1 MCQRLCKEVLF
12 PGFSLLGGVTSDFRV
27 QLRPLLSLFLR
38 SQHPNRETASLP
50 SICLASVLND
60 LDFVLIAGGKE
71 RLMVFVYLSKEERGV
86 TFSPKS
92 SMLSI

>member
-27 QLRPLLSLFLR
+27 QLCPLLSLFFLR
-38 SQHPNRETASLP
+38 SQHPNRES
-50 SICLASVLND
+50 LASVLDD

-71 RLMVFVYLSKEERGV
+71 RLMVFVYLSEEERGV
-86 TFSPKS
+86 TFNPKS